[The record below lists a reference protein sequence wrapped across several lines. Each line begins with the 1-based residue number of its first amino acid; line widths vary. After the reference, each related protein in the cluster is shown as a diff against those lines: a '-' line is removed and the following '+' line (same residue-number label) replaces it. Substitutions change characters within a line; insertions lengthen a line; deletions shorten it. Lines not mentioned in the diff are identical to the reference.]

1 MTSKK
6 IKNCWEL
13 KLERTQWKQ
22 TFHGKKI
29 ENKQYPKDY
38 HLQKKKIIILQW
50 DYHPFFLLYFLFKI
64 FTNFISVN
72 CILLTFPDLW
82 SGILKLKA
90 ALVLGKISLKITFV
104 DTC

>member
-1 MTSKK
+1 MPSKK

-38 HLQKKKIIILQW
+38 HLQKKKPLFYNEIIILFFFYIFCSKFLPISFPLIASYW
-50 DYHPFFLLYFLFKI
+50 PFQTY
-64 FTNFISVN
+64 
-72 CILLTFPDLW
+72 DLVSW
-82 SGILKLKA
+82 S
-90 ALVLGKISLKITFV
+90 
-104 DTC
+104 